1 MKFKEHT
8 KEEALQLITELVETF
23 RRNEKTY
30 KSLAY
35 DEANTRTDFID
46 KFFEALNWD
55 VRNDNARAERYRDVV
70 REDKIQING
79 QTKAPDYSFRVGGNR
94 VFFVEAKKPSVNI
107 KEDVDPAFQ
116 LRRYAYTAKLPIS
129 ILTDFEEFAVYE
141 TNKLPRTNDKASDY
155 RIKFITYDKYIENFD
170 FLWNTFSLDA
180 VMNGNFDRY
189 CEGKNGKRGTSE
201 IDSKLLE
208 TIEDWRI
215 KLAKNIAL
223 RNPDL
228 SLRNLNS
235 AVQKI
240 IDRIVFLR
248 IAEDKDI
255 EEMETL
261 LNASKK
267 EKAYAALRQVFD
279 RANEKYNSGLFANE
293 KWLDNLVID
302 DKVLSDIISELYYP
316 KCPYAWVV
324 LPVEI
329 LGNIYEKFLG
339 SEITFRNVKGG
350 HTAQVEQKPEVKKAG
365 GVYYTP
371 RYIVEYIVK
380 QTVARKL
387 EGKTPNN
394 IKKLTI
400 CDPACG
406 SGSFLVGAY
415 KYLMDW
421 YLAKYSEN
429 DEALTKAKKQ
439 GNVVETSNGLSLSL
453 TEKQRILTTH
463 IYGVDIDAQAVEV
476 TKLSLFLQMLEGEG
490 KQYVNSSMLLFRE
503 SDLHILPNL
512 GDNIKC
518 GNSLVG
524 SDFYINQELNLFD
537 EDAIYKINAFDWNKQ
552 FPQIFKDG
560 GFECVIGNP
569 PYFNIQ
575 TLGAK
580 SKQAQYIQHKYS
592 DIWQDKS
599 DILFYFINKA
609 FAISRDSIGYIVSNA
624 FLFSDKAQKLRNKI
638 LDDGRLKHIVNFEQ
652 FLVFDAGITTC
663 VAIFEKGKKS
673 FTANV
678 LKKKEYTVNEVVE
691 RMNNSANSFEVKLK
705 YNDVFALIG
714 PKTEKLNK
722 KIDGKHPKLSSICKI
737 GKGMETAADKVFLFD
752 SFPTEFPVEFVKK
765 RVTGENMD
773 RYIIF
778 DDDIYVLYYEDVD
791 NFDKLPES
799 IKAYLSNNK
808 IILSKRAT
816 CKNEGRV
823 WWRYSRP
830 MHKEYYNLPKLYCN
844 RRDCG
849 NNFCY
854 DDGFDY
860 LGFSNMTVIF
870 ETNKDYK
877 IKYILALLNSNL
889 LSFRYKSIGKQT
901 GGGSYEYFPNGVG
914 KLPIPAVNDTK
925 QQEFAKLADQMMIAV
940 KKQHKAVSEQDKRI
954 ADTLVSAINNQ
965 INQKVYEL
973 YGITD
978 AADIAMIEGND

>member
-1 MKFKEHT
+1 M
-8 KEEALQLITELVETF
+8 QLITDLVETF
-23 RRNEKTY
+23 RRNEKNY
-30 KSLAY
+30 KSLTY

-107 KEDVDPAFQ
+107 KDDVDPAFQ

-129 ILTDFEEFAVYE
+129 ILTDFEEFAIYE
-141 TNKLPRTNDKASDY
+141 TNKLPKPNDKASDY

-170 FLWNTFSLDA
+170 FLWDTFSLDA

-267 EKAYAALRQVFD
+267 ENAYAALHQVFD
-279 RANEKYNSGLFANE
+279 RANEKYNSGLFASE
-293 KWLDNLVID
+293 KWLDNLIID

-316 KCPYAWVV
+316 KCPYAWYV

-371 RYIVEYIVK
+371 RYIVEYIVQ

-387 EGKTPNN
+387 EDITPRKLN
-394 IKKLTI
+394 KLTI

-429 DEALTKAKKQ
+429 EEELAKAKID

-453 TEKQRILTTH
+453 KEKQRILTTH

-503 SDLHILPNL
+503 SDLHVLPDL

-524 SDFYINQELNLFD
+524 SDFYTNQELNLFD
-537 EDAIYKINAFDWNKQ
+537 EDAIYKINAFDWDKE
-552 FPQIFKDG
+552 FPEIFKNG

-575 TLGAK
+575 TLGAN
-580 SKQAQYIQHKYS
+580 SKQAQYIQQKYS

-609 FAISRDSIGYIVSNA
+609 FAISKDSIGYIVSNA

-663 VAIFEKGKKS
+663 VAIFEKGKQP
-673 FTANV
+673 FTAKV

-705 YNDVFALIG
+705 HNDVFALIG

-722 KIDGKHPKLSSICKI
+722 KIDGKHKQLRDLFKI
-737 GKGMETAADKVFLFD
+737 GKGMETAANAVFCFP
-752 SFPTEFPVEFVKK
+752 SYPTEFSPEFVKK
-765 RVTGENMD
+765 RMSGENIN
-773 RYIIF
+773 RYFI
-778 DDDIYVLYYEDVD
+778 DDNKEYLLYIENVKDF
-791 NFDKLPES
+791 NSLPNS
-799 IKAYLSNNK
+799 IQSYLLANQKMLTNRAQIK
-808 IILSKRAT
+808 RSKT
-816 CKNEGRV
+816 SI
-823 WWRYSRP
+823 WWKYTFS
-830 MHKEYYNLPKLYCN
+830 MHKKYYQLDKIWCSYRSKTNEFVL
-844 RRDCG
+844 DETT
-849 NNFCY
+849 
-854 DDGFDY
+854 DY
-860 LGFSNMTVIF
+860 IGLTNTTVIF
-870 ETNKDYK
+870 DTNPDLSL
-877 IKYILALLNSNL
+877 KYLLALLNSSL
-889 LSFRYKSIGKQT
+889 LTFRYMSIGKPT
-901 GGGSYEYFPNGVG
+901 GNGVREYFETGVG
-914 KLPIPAVNDTK
+914 NLPIPNASKT
-925 QQEFAKLADQMMIAV
+925 QQDELVALVDQMMVAA
-940 KKQHKAVSEQDKRI
+940 KKQHDAVSEQDKRVV
-954 ADTLVSAINNQ
+954 DTLVSAIDNQ

-978 AADIAMIEGND
+978 PNDIAVIEGKSE